1 MVEEGD
7 LDDKL
12 EDKATNEVVDDVK
25 KVAMEGVDKERK
37 QVAMKVA
44 NTNCLDDLIDNALL
58 LLFLLL
64 DCRICI
70 KRRCNSQTCCHLP
83 HPVTSLTPSPT
94 LPPSPLPLPLEG
106 RGQKKFHPKNFQKKN
121 FTQKIF
127 KKKIHKKFFKKNFQK
142 KLKKRIIS
150 KKNSKKNFQKKNFKK
165 KISKK
170 FSKKIFKKNFTKK
183 FKKKLKKKN

>member
-70 KRRCNSQTCCHLP
+70 KRRCNSQTCCACVHVTP
-83 HPVTSLTPSPT
+83 VSPVTSLTPSPT

-106 RGQKKFHPKNFQKKN
+106 RGQKNFHQKNFQKKN

-127 KKKIHKKFFKKNFQK
+127 KKKIHKKFFKKKFQ
-142 KLKKRIIS
+142 
-150 KKNSKKNFQKKNFKK
+150 K

-170 FSKKIFKKNFTKK
+170 F
-183 FKKKLKKKN
+183 KKKK

>member
-25 KVAMEGVDKERK
+25 KVAMEGVDKEKK

-44 NTNCLDDLIDNALL
+44 NTNCLDDLIDDALL

-70 KRRCNSQTCCHLP
+70 KRRCNSQG
-83 HPVTSLTPSPT
+83 SKRIS
-94 LPPSPLPLPLEG
+94 
-106 RGQKKFHPKNFQKKN
+106 PKNDVLAPIPSGIESNRMCLQV
-121 FTQKIF
+121 
-127 KKKIHKKFFKKNFQK
+127 
-142 KLKKRIIS
+142 RI
-150 KKNSKKNFQKKNFKK
+150 
-165 KISKK
+165 
-170 FSKKIFKKNFTKK
+170 
-183 FKKKLKKKN
+183 LE

>member
-12 EDKATNEVVDDVK
+12 EGKATNEVVDDVK

-106 RGQKKFHPKNFQKKN
+106 RGQKNFHPKNFQNK
-121 FTQKIF
+121 T
-127 KKKIHKKFFKKNFQK
+127 
-142 KLKKRIIS
+142 S
-150 KKNSKKNFQKKNFKK
+150 P
-165 KISKK
+165 KK
-170 FSKKIFKKNFTKK
+170 FSNK
-183 FKKKLKKKN
+183 

>member
-70 KRRCNSQTCCHLP
+70 KRRCNSQTCCACVHVTP
-83 HPVTSLTPSPT
+83 VSPVTSLTPSPT
-94 LPPSPLPLPLEG
+94 LPPSPLPLLLEG
-106 RGQKKFHPKNFQKKN
+106 RGQKN

-127 KKKIHKKFFKKNFQK
+127 KKNLKKKGKNFQK
-142 KLKKRIIS
+142 K
-150 KKNSKKNFQKKNFKK
+150 F
-165 KISKK
+165 
-170 FSKKIFKKNFTKK
+170 
-183 FKKKLKKKN
+183 

>member
-64 DCRICI
+64 DCQLL
-70 KRRCNSQTCCHLP
+70 K
-83 HPVTSLTPSPT
+83 
-94 LPPSPLPLPLEG
+94 EG
-106 RGQKKFHPKNFQKKN
+106 RSP
-121 FTQKIF
+121 
-127 KKKIHKKFFKKNFQK
+127 
-142 KLKKRIIS
+142 IS
-150 KKNSKKNFQKKNFKK
+150 LYEPSAV
-165 KISKK
+165 
-170 FSKKIFKKNFTKK
+170 
-183 FKKKLKKKN
+183 L

>member
-25 KVAMEGVDKERK
+25 MVAMEGVDKERK

-83 HPVTSLTPSPT
+83 HPVTNLTPLTP
-94 LPPSPLPLPLEG
+94 PPSF
-106 RGQKKFHPKNFQKKN
+106 RGQGSKKFSPKKFSQ
-121 FTQKIF
+121 
-127 KKKIHKKFFKKNFQK
+127 KKIHKKFFKKIFKKKFQKKMSPK
-142 KLKKRIIS
+142 KLKK
-150 KKNSKKNFQKKNFKK
+150 KKFT
-165 KISKK
+165 KK
-170 FSKKIFKKNFTKK
+170 FSKKNF
-183 FKKKLKKKN
+183 

>member
-25 KVAMEGVDKERK
+25 KVAMEGVDKEKK

-44 NTNCLDDLIDNALL
+44 NTNCLDDLIEDALL

-70 KRRCNSQTCCHLP
+70 KRRCNSQTCCACVHAAIHYLHTACTAP
-83 HPVTSLTPSPT
+83 WL
-94 LPPSPLPLPLEG
+94 LEKG
-106 RGQKKFHPKNFQKKN
+106 SNH
-121 FTQKIF
+121 I
-127 KKKIHKKFFKKNFQK
+127 
-142 KLKKRIIS
+142 
-150 KKNSKKNFQKKNFKK
+150 
-165 KISKK
+165 
-170 FSKKIFKKNFTKK
+170 
-183 FKKKLKKKN
+183 

>member
-70 KRRCNSQTCCHLP
+70 KRRCNSQTCCACVHAAIHYL
-83 HPVTSLTPSPT
+83 HTACT
-94 LPPSPLPLPLEG
+94 PPSSSRRAQITFEA
-106 RGQKKFHPKNFQKKN
+106 
-121 FTQKIF
+121 
-127 KKKIHKKFFKKNFQK
+127 IHFPPTGAPQ
-142 KLKKRIIS
+142 
-150 KKNSKKNFQKKNFKK
+150 
-165 KISKK
+165 
-170 FSKKIFKKNFTKK
+170 
-183 FKKKLKKKN
+183 

>member
-70 KRRCNSQTCCHLP
+70 KRRCNSQHAAIHYLHTACTAPWL
-83 HPVTSLTPSPT
+83 
-94 LPPSPLPLPLEG
+94 LE
-106 RGQKKFHPKNFQKKN
+106 
-121 FTQKIF
+121 
-127 KKKIHKKFFKKNFQK
+127 
-142 KLKKRIIS
+142 
-150 KKNSKKNFQKKNFKK
+150 NSNMRRH
-165 KISKK
+165 
-170 FSKKIFKKNFTKK
+170 
-183 FKKKLKKKN
+183 

>member
-106 RGQKKFHPKNFQKKN
+106 RGQKNFHPKNFQKK
-121 FTQKIF
+121 K
-127 KKKIHKKFFKKNFQK
+127 
-142 KLKKRIIS
+142 
-150 KKNSKKNFQKKNFKK
+150 FKK

-170 FSKKIFKKNFTKK
+170 KLKKKNFKKK
-183 FKKKLKKKN
+183 FKKKSLKKKFKKKI

>member
-70 KRRCNSQTCCHLP
+70 KR
-83 HPVTSLTPSPT
+83 
-94 LPPSPLPLPLEG
+94 G
-106 RGQKKFHPKNFQKKN
+106 RGQKNFHPKKFQKK
-121 FTQKIF
+121 
-127 KKKIHKKFFKKNFQK
+127 
-142 KLKKRIIS
+142 IS
-150 KKNSKKNFQKKNFKK
+150 P
-165 KISKK
+165 KK
-170 FSKKIFKKNFTKK
+170 FSKKNFTKTFSKK
-183 FKKKLKKKN
+183 FQKKKSKKKFQQKKN

>member
-44 NTNCLDDLIDNALL
+44 NTNCLDDLIDDALL

-64 DCRICI
+64 AYNVISC
-70 KRRCNSQTCCHLP
+70 
-83 HPVTSLTPSPT
+83 
-94 LPPSPLPLPLEG
+94 
-106 RGQKKFHPKNFQKKN
+106 QKFAENTQILKHAKFAM
-121 FTQKIF
+121 
-127 KKKIHKKFFKKNFQK
+127 
-142 KLKKRIIS
+142 
-150 KKNSKKNFQKKNFKK
+150 
-165 KISKK
+165 
-170 FSKKIFKKNFTKK
+170 
-183 FKKKLKKKN
+183 